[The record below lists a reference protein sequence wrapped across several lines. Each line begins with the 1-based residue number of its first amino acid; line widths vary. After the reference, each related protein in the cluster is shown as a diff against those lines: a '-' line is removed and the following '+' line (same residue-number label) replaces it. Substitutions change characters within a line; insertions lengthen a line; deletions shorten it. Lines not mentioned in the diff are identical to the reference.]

1 MWKYAHKQHTC
12 ACTSHLIHLK
22 SASEQWVSEWANWNR
37 LDPFGWHFMSIW
49 RSMNT
54 ILLAYSCENQT
65 QCTQTDEQ
73 IEGNDSRLMVMYCD
87 RSACYLCRIVAF
99 VMCVSRKFSAYFNVC
114 ASSFRVSASAPIFFL
129 HIIPF
134 HSSEHYFFH
143 FASLFVSRVLTY
155 RFTKKIWERH
165 KVIIELNTAR
175 KVYLSYVMEL
185 LGEVHTLW
193 LKSGWKWW
201 LFSVLFLLH
210 ARCDLF
216 SQNSLFQ
223 PAATYGLP
231 ELWNYTII
239 KWNEM
244 N

>member
-1 MWKYAHKQHTC
+1 MKNEAT
-12 ACTSHLIHLK
+12 IR
-22 SASEQWVSEWANWNR
+22 EWVSECYLWIQCLSWPCTRTLVWWSRLMKCFDVKIRTQTTHMCMHFTSNLSERANWNR

-99 VMCVSRKFSAYFNVC
+99 VMCVSRKFSTYFNVC

-134 HSSEHYFFH
+134 HSSEHYFF
-143 FASLFVSRVLTY
+143 SLC
-155 RFTKKIWERH
+155 FTVRI
-165 KVIIELNTAR
+165 TCA
-175 KVYLSYVMEL
+175 YLSI
-185 LGEVHTLW
+185 H
-193 LKSGWKWW
+193 
-201 LFSVLFLLH
+201 
-210 ARCDLF
+210 
-216 SQNSLFQ
+216 
-223 PAATYGLP
+223 
-231 ELWNYTII
+231 
-239 KWNEM
+239 
-244 N
+244 